1 MQIVRSTL
9 LKNYN
14 NIIFGISTKI
24 GLNRNAP
31 FYFNMSLTV
40 GDKPEIV
47 WENRTAFAKELGLG
61 IEQIAFQKQIHSDII
76 TIIDKP
82 GTIENSDAMIT
93 AKEVIGL
100 AISTADCTPIFIYD
114 FHNRVIAAVHS
125 GWRGTQ
131 KKILAKTLIKL
142 KNDYNSKPDDLIV
155 FAGPSISQKNYKV
168 GEEVA
173 SLFDSKYVITESNKF
188 YLNVLSANV
197 DMLFDFGISK
207 SNIEISPLCSY
218 GDKFFH
224 SFRRDGEKSGRA
236 LGIIAIR
243 EK

>member
-1 MQIVRSTL
+1 
-9 LKNYN
+9 
-14 NIIFGISTKI
+14 
-24 GLNRNAP
+24 
-31 FYFNMSLTV
+31 MSLTV

-93 AKEVIGL
+93 SKEVIGL

-114 FHNRVIAAVHS
+114 FQNCVIAAVHS

-142 KNDYNSKPDDLIV
+142 KNDYNSKPEDLIV

-173 SLFDSKYVITESNKF
+173 SLFDSKYVITESNKL
-188 YLNVLSANV
+188 YLDVLSANV

-218 GDKFFH
+218 SDKFLH